1 MIVNYTDAERQEL
14 DEIERHY
21 ALLIEQCEYE
31 IEQARPNDPGP
42 DRERMEAIYISMRE
56 LHKTMLNFK
65 EALAIAEKAPLL
77 TEAQQNE
84 ITKLSDDIC
93 NLDTSLDKEYKEA
106 QAIYE
111 EWEAAGSDEWKAA
124 RRKHFEL
131 MDELS
136 AKRRQFQRK
145 CERRQFSSLKGD
157 PEKIKEDAKK
167 QIEQLIK
174 NRYEDARMR
183 QASGETFFIPYIRAS
198 GNDLY
203 IDQQNTIDASK
214 ELLELHYDFF
224 RDDPEGIKAIN
235 ALILEAIANSPYT
248 SNKGIKTTIYGDDPI
263 KNNPIGPNVTTNAPT
278 AWITPID
285 KITDRTFEGKIIPG
299 GIWAVSVG
307 SRKSKKKII
316 TKVSID
322 FPELPVSFT
331 GKRPLNDY
339 DREVH
344 DALVSLFVDGE
355 NDYITPQMIRRA
367 MIGDEEA
374 RLTDEQQKTI
384 SDSLNKLM
392 YSRVTIDATE
402 EDLKISGFDKFKYE
416 GPIINGEK
424 ITATL
429 NGTVCEVIHLLK
441 EPVLYS
447 YANAKNQIG
456 RFDIKLLN
464 VPRLNK
470 TEEVII
476 IQSFLSRRILA
487 MKGPK
492 SKMSHNIPYDSIFDR
507 LDIQAP
513 TAGAIRKKK
522 SLVRKTVKNIL
533 DYWKKAGFINDYTEN
548 KKGNSYLSVTIDC

>member
-14 DEIERHY
+14 EDLERHY
-21 ALLIEQCEYE
+21 ALLIEQCEAK
-31 IEQARPNDPGP
+31 IEQLRPDDPGP
-42 DRERMEAIYISMRE
+42 DLKTINACREMILKYRKDEFE
-56 LHKTMLNFK
+56 LGKLLNNLQ
-65 EALAIAEKAPLL
+65 ESPLL
-77 TEAQQNE
+77 TEEQQKAIAEAQIEIEE
-84 ITKLSDDIC
+84 ITKHIAEQER
-93 NLDTSLDKEYKEA
+93 NLLNAYTK
-106 QAIYE
+106 
-111 EWEAAGSDEWKAA
+111 WEAAGSDEWKAA
-124 RRKHFEL
+124 TRRRLEL
-131 MDELS
+131 MDEL
-136 AKRRQFQRK
+136 ATKRRQFKRK
-145 CERRQFSSLKGD
+145 CERRQFSLLKGD
-157 PEKIKEDAKK
+157 PERIKTDVRN
-167 QIEQLIK
+167 QIETLIK
-174 NRYEDARMR
+174 NRYDDARSR
-183 QASGETFFIPYIRAS
+183 QASGENFFMPYIRTS
-198 GNDLY
+198 GEDLY
-203 IDQQNTIDASK
+203 IDQQSTIDASK
-214 ELLELHYDFF
+214 ELLKLHYDFF
-224 RDDPEGIKAIN
+224 QDDPEGTKAIN
-235 ALILEAIANSPYT
+235 TIVLEAIANSPYT
-248 SNKGIKTTIYGDDPI
+248 SNKGIKGTVYGEELI
-263 KNNPIGPNVTTNAPT
+263 KNGSVGPNITTNAPT

-402 EDLKISGFDKFKYE
+402 EDLKISGFDKLKYE

-492 SKMSHNIPYDSIFDR
+492 SKMNHNIPYDSIFDR

-522 SLVRKTVKNIL
+522 SLVRKSVKNIL